1 MLTCWG
7 ARFHPRHIEPAS
19 IFFFKNPFVQFTLF
33 WRWIHQMNGNLNTSY
48 VDFLV
53 MLCWPPM
60 DKGSFPRLV
69 LLPSQ
74 ELRFRSISWDKSGS
88 NMSCLS
94 IQSIL
99 SRLNEQIFIIYPEF
113 RTGYIFSKERTFS
126 NKSAINMPQIQTYLL
141 NASWCMSNKL
151 YMPRSPAIWK
161 ETSFRTR
168 SQLMLYSTC
177 TISWTIPR

>member
-74 ELRFRSISWDKSGS
+74 ELRFRNISWDKSGS

-99 SRLNEQIFIIYPEF
+99 SRLNEQLFT
-113 RTGYIFSKERTFS
+113 RTGYIFSKERTFL
-126 NKSAINMPQIQTYLL
+126 NEPARNMPQVQTYVVNQGRRDIDLL
-141 NASWCMSNKL
+141 KASWCMSNRL
-151 YMPRSPAIWK
+151 
-161 ETSFRTR
+161 
-168 SQLMLYSTC
+168 
-177 TISWTIPR
+177 

>member
-1 MLTCWG
+1 MGKVIVWPTDFFTILSEKWNL
-7 ARFHPRHIEPAS
+7 S
-19 IFFFKNPFVQFTLF
+19 IFSLKSCFQYAYMLGCPFSSTSYWTCINIFFLKNPFVQFTIF

-60 DKGSFPRLV
+60 DKGSFPRSV

-151 YMPRSPAIWK
+151 
-161 ETSFRTR
+161 
-168 SQLMLYSTC
+168 
-177 TISWTIPR
+177 

>member
-19 IFFFKNPFVQFTLF
+19 IFFFKNPFVQFTIF

-126 NKSAINMPQIQTYLL
+126 YKYAINSNLPVECILVHVQQTIYAPLPGHL
-141 NASWCMSNKL
+141 KRDFF
-151 YMPRSPAIWK
+151 PTP
-161 ETSFRTR
+161 

-177 TISWTIPR
+177 TISWTIPK

>member
-19 IFFFKNPFVQFTLF
+19 IFFFKNPFVQFTIF

-74 ELRFRSISWDKSGS
+74 ELRFRNISWI
-88 NMSCLS
+88 NRAQTCP
-94 IQSIL
+94 
-99 SRLNEQIFIIYPEF
+99 LNTKKIAPLEWTNIPSSYPEF

-151 YMPRSPAIWK
+151 
-161 ETSFRTR
+161 
-168 SQLMLYSTC
+168 
-177 TISWTIPR
+177 

>member
-1 MLTCWG
+1 MNVVYFFFEIMFPICLHAG
-7 ARFHPRHIEPAS
+7 VPVFIHVILNLHQY
-19 IFFFKNPFVQFTLF
+19 FFFKNPFVQFTIF

-74 ELRFRSISWDKSGS
+74 ELRFRNISWDKSGS

-151 YMPRSPAIWK
+151 
-161 ETSFRTR
+161 
-168 SQLMLYSTC
+168 
-177 TISWTIPR
+177 